1 MYSRLCKKEMLA
13 NYNELAKH
21 FANIA
26 VSPDDTYRN
35 CKLKNQKY
43 YKKKEFMISNHL
55 NGLWTD

>member
-1 MYSRLCKKEMLA
+1 MLA

-35 CKLKNQKY
+35 CKLKNQKH